1 MHVHRARSFGPLISE
16 GHVRL
21 SGRAILKGD
30 GHGVRV
36 HGGIAFRH
44 QLGLRADRVVAFRDG
59 DGIAGEFRAVRHVM
73 YVYRARGFALF
84 IGEGHFRQAG
94 LAVGE
99 RNAHRLH
106 RDGLIVR
113 RHQFFLGRDKI
124 VAFGDGNGIRGKFL
138 PVGYIMNLDLR
149 PGFRLLIA
157 EGNDGGLG
165 LAVHER
171 YLHRVGLEGLV
182 AFGHKPIFRR
192 DRGFLRGHGHINA
205 AELIA
210 DLVHIGHVHL
220 PHAAQLHKVAHD
232 VADLLFVILAEIADI
247 IPELAVY
254 VYLTMH
260 GDRRLLVQRAD
271 NINGILA
278 AFRRSTEIDR
288 SFFRDRIAGHVV
300 QGRVA
305 AVGFGAGFCGLLR
318 GRFRLWVSSVAGI
331 TRISTV
337 AGIPGIAGIARVAGI
352 SSIAG
357 IPGVSSVATITS
369 VASIAAVPAGG
380 ADRPHVEN
388 HISGNAAILIDRNR
402 LRRSVDRFIAGNL
415 ALTVRRELIYA
426 GSHVIAGI
434 IQQLLHVLGCI
445 KDRDG
450 SVHRRGLRDLLG
462 GQIHIAGA
470 GVVGLFLVA
479 VELHQCDGLRHVRRR
494 CVLLGHRGGLV
505 GIPPEIAHIIIV
517 GASVRHPHGDLQG
530 PRRAVRGLRPI
541 IGDPVLPRR
550 HLPHGGAGLAVGVR
564 VGHIDHRHI
573 RCFRGQRPQRGRQL
587 QKNHQQTG
595 QKGQSLSSV

>member
-1 MHVHRARSFGPLISE
+1 
-16 GHVRL
+16 
-21 SGRAILKGD
+21 
-30 GHGVRV
+30 
-36 HGGIAFRH
+36 
-44 QLGLRADRVVAFRDG
+44 
-59 DGIAGEFRAVRHVM
+59 
-73 YVYRARGFALF
+73 
-84 IGEGHFRQAG
+84 
-94 LAVGE
+94 
-99 RNAHRLH
+99 
-106 RDGLIVR
+106 
-113 RHQFFLGRDKI
+113 
-124 VAFGDGNGIRGKFL
+124 
-138 PVGYIMNLDLR
+138 
-149 PGFRLLIA
+149 
-157 EGNDGGLG
+157 
-165 LAVHER
+165 
-171 YLHRVGLEGLV
+171 
-182 AFGHKPIFRR
+182 
-192 DRGFLRGHGHINA
+192 
-205 AELIA
+205 
-210 DLVHIGHVHL
+210 
-220 PHAAQLHKVAHD
+220 
-232 VADLLFVILAEIADI
+232 
-247 IPELAVY
+247 
-254 VYLTMH
+254 MH

-288 SFFRDRIAGHVV
+288 SFFRDRIAGHIVH
-300 QGRVA
+300 GRIIVI
-305 AVGFGAGFCGLLR
+305 GFGAFFCGLLR

-337 AGIPGIAGIARVAGI
+337 AGIPGIAGVARVAG
-352 SSIAG
+352 
-357 IPGVSSVATITS
+357 VATITS
-369 VASIAAVPAGG
+369 VASVAGVASIAAVTAGG

-415 ALTVRRELIYA
+415 TLTIRHELIYA

-445 KDRDG
+445 KNRDG
-450 SVHRRGLRDLLG
+450 SVHRRGLRNLLG

-530 PRRAVRGLRPI
+530 PRRAVRGLGPI

-573 RCFRGQRPQRGRQL
+573 RRFRGQRPQRGRQL

>member
-1 MHVHRARSFGPLISE
+1 MH
-16 GHVRL
+16 
-21 SGRAILKGD
+21 
-30 GHGVRV
+30 
-36 HGGIAFRH
+36 
-44 QLGLRADRVVAFRDG
+44 
-59 DGIAGEFRAVRHVM
+59 
-73 YVYRARGFALF
+73 VYRAAGFALF

-138 PVGYIMNLDLR
+138 PVGYIMNLDFR

-157 EGNDGGLG
+157 EGNDGWLG

-171 YLHRVGLEGLV
+171 HLHRVGLEGLV
-182 AFGHKPIFRR
+182 AFGHKLIFRR

-232 VADLLFVILAEIADI
+232 VADLLFVIFAEIADVV
-247 IPELAVY
+247 PELAVY

-260 GDRRLLVQRAD
+260 GDRRFLVQRAD

-305 AVGFGAGFCGLLR
+305 AVGFGAFFCGLLR
-318 GRFRLWVSSVAGI
+318 GRFRLRVSSVSGI

-337 AGIPGIAGIARVAGI
+337 AGIPGIASAACVAGI
-352 SSIAG
+352 AGVSGVASVAG
-357 IPGVSSVATITS
+357 I
-369 VASIAAVPAGG
+369 ASIAAVPAGG

-402 LRRSVDRFIAGNL
+402 LRRSVDRFIAGDL
-415 ALTVRRELIYA
+415 ALTIRRELIYA

-434 IQQLLHVLGCI
+434 IQQRLPVLRNVI
-445 KDRDG
+445 NVDG
-450 SVHRRGLRDLLG
+450 SIHRRGLRDLLG

-530 PRRAVRGLRPI
+530 PRGAVRGLRPI

-573 RCFRGQRPQRGRQL
+573 RRFRGQRPQRGRQL

>member
-1 MHVHRARSFGPLISE
+1 MHVHRACGFGPLIGE
-16 GHVRL
+16 RHVRL
-21 SGRAILKGD
+21 GGRAVLKGD
-30 GHGVRV
+30 GHGVRI
-36 HGGIAFRH
+36 HSGIAFRH

-59 DGIAGEFRAVRHVM
+59 DGIAGEFHAVRHVM
-73 YVYRARGFALF
+73 HVHRARGLALF

-138 PVGYIMNLDLR
+138 PVGYIMNLDFR

-157 EGNDGGLG
+157 EGNDGWLG

-171 YLHRVGLEGLV
+171 HLHRVGLEGLV
-182 AFGHKPIFRR
+182 AFGHKLIFRR

-232 VADLLFVILAEIADI
+232 VADLLFVIFAEIADVV
-247 IPELAVY
+247 PELAVY

-260 GDRRLLVQRAD
+260 GDRRFLVQRAD

-331 TRISTV
+331 AGVTCVPCITCAARIAS
-337 AGIPGIAGIARVAGI
+337 I

-357 IPGVSSVATITS
+357 IPGVSGVATITS
-369 VASIAAVPAGG
+369 IASIAAVPAGG
-380 ADRPHVEN
+380 ADRLHDKKNVSRYGAVIV
-388 HISGNAAILIDRNR
+388 HCDRLGRGIDH
-402 LRRSVDRFIAGNL
+402 LIAGDL
-415 ALTVRRELIYA
+415 ALTIRRELIYA

-434 IQQLLHVLGCI
+434 IQQRLPVLRNVI
-445 KDRDG
+445 NVDG
-450 SVHRRGLRDLLG
+450 SVHRRGLRNLLG

-479 VELHQCDGLRHVRRR
+479 VELHQRDGLRHVRRR

-517 GASVRHPHGDLQG
+517 GTSVRHPHGDLQG
-530 PRRAVRGLRPI
+530 PRGAVRGLGPI

-573 RCFRGQRPQRGRQL
+573 RRFRGQRPQRGRQL

>member
-1 MHVHRARSFGPLISE
+1 
-16 GHVRL
+16 
-21 SGRAILKGD
+21 
-30 GHGVRV
+30 
-36 HGGIAFRH
+36 
-44 QLGLRADRVVAFRDG
+44 
-59 DGIAGEFRAVRHVM
+59 
-73 YVYRARGFALF
+73 
-84 IGEGHFRQAG
+84 
-94 LAVGE
+94 
-99 RNAHRLH
+99 
-106 RDGLIVR
+106 
-113 RHQFFLGRDKI
+113 
-124 VAFGDGNGIRGKFL
+124 
-138 PVGYIMNLDLR
+138 
-149 PGFRLLIA
+149 
-157 EGNDGGLG
+157 
-165 LAVHER
+165 
-171 YLHRVGLEGLV
+171 
-182 AFGHKPIFRR
+182 
-192 DRGFLRGHGHINA
+192 
-205 AELIA
+205 
-210 DLVHIGHVHL
+210 
-220 PHAAQLHKVAHD
+220 
-232 VADLLFVILAEIADI
+232 
-247 IPELAVY
+247 
-254 VYLTMH
+254 MH
-260 GDRRLLVQRAD
+260 GDRRLLVQRTD
-271 NINGILA
+271 NINA
-278 AFRRSTEIDR
+278 AFRRSAEIDR
-288 SFFRDRIAGHVV
+288 SFFRDRIAGHIV
-300 QGRVA
+300 QRRIIVI
-305 AVGFGAGFCGLLR
+305 GFGAFWGGLLR
-318 GRFRLWVSSVAGI
+318 GRFRLGISSIAGI

-337 AGIPGIAGIARVAGI
+337 ASIPGIAGIARVAGI

-380 ADRPHVEN
+380 ADRPHIEN

-415 ALTVRRELIYA
+415 TLTIRHELIYA

-450 SVHRRGLRDLLG
+450 SVHRRGLRNLLG
-462 GQIHIAGA
+462 GQIHIAGS

-479 VELHQCDGLRHVRRR
+479 VELHQRDGLRHVRRR

-530 PRRAVRGLRPI
+530 PRGAVRGLRPI

-573 RCFRGQRPQRGRQL
+573 RRFRGQRPQRGRQL